1 MASNPILKVKL
12 LPGGV
17 VPFYWALP
25 PWHDTMQKWIDDFDG
40 VFFDDDCTNTEDC
53 PTDAESLRA
62 ACEKQVRAHYAWGNR
77 ERPLSLEVYGLARN
91 IESEC
96 GSGTPEERAAILFC
110 AVNRA
115 KHEGATDVMDGL
127 LHKVR
132 KDHPTR
138 TFGKQVGGWNTRPVS
153 TAQRPRLSN
162 ILIADFL
169 WNGLR
174 KGTVQSNIGNGSV
187 YLDPACQD
195 NMHLQNP
202 AHLMFNADGSPAID
216 PDTGK
221 QKKEGNESASYVFTD
236 WSVGGNFLT
245 WAGLFPG
252 IRPNYLCIFNYRND
266 LRDVDGEPS
275 AARTAKHTARDNIRI
290 AGLVAITGR
299 PLPPIPWGYSAT
311 AAGNVLLAME
321 KAAATSLLKSGA
333 LGDGC
338 DDFSDILGEPPTAS
352 RDTGGLVVAGV
363 ALLAAIATGAAVGAI
378 SSRKGH

>member
-17 VPFYWALP
+17 VPFYWSLP

-40 VFFDDDCTNTEDC
+40 VFFDDACSNTEEC
-53 PTDAESLRA
+53 TTDAETLRA

-96 GSGTPEERAAILFC
+96 GSGSPEERAAILFC

-115 KHEGATDVMDGL
+115 KINDNAAVIDGL
-127 LHKVR
+127 LHKATT
-132 KDHPTR
+132 DHPAR
-138 TFGKQVGGWNTRPVS
+138 TFGKQIGDWTKRPVS

-169 WNGLR
+169 WSGIQ
-174 KGTVQSNIGNGSV
+174 KGTVQSNIGDGAV
-187 YLDPACQD
+187 YLDAVCQD
-195 NMHLQNP
+195 IMHRQNP
-202 AHLMFNADGSPAID
+202 AHLVFNADGSPSID
-216 PDTGK
+216 PSTGK

-236 WSVGGNFLT
+236 WSVGGDFLT

-252 IRPNYLCIFNYRND
+252 IRPDTLCIFNFRRD
-266 LRDVDGEPS
+266 LRVDEGDS
-275 AARTAKHTARDNIRI
+275 DAVRKVKSSTRDNIRK
-290 AGLVAITGR
+290 AGLASITGR
-299 PLPPIPWGYSAT
+299 FRTPLPWRASPAS
-311 AAGNVLLAME
+311 VLRAME
-321 KAAATSLLKSGA
+321 KAAATSILKSGA
-333 LGDGC
+333 LGDGF
-338 DDFSDILGEPPTAS
+338 DDFSDILGEPLPAS
-352 RDTGGLVVAGV
+352 RDTGGLVTASLAMLAG
-363 ALLAAIATGAAVGAI
+363 IATGAAVGAI